1 MTEREKKLRF
11 IQIILLICGTLII
24 LYTYTNKNSIDDKII
39 SNKSEKEIKEKLANV
54 TDKTDV
60 FFNVEYSGLDFSGN
74 RYIIKSKKAYS
85 DRGVTQIVEMEDV
98 KATFYFKD
106 GTKLN
111 VFANNGFYNNSTLD
125 MDFFNSVKAFYEG
138 SELFASKA
146 KYSNTNSFLKISEN
160 VRINDINGTMD
171 ADELIF
177 DMKKQELDISSNN
190 NGVINTNL
198 NLK

>member
-1 MTEREKKLRF
+1 MTGRERKLRF
-11 IQIILLICGTLII
+11 IQIILLIFGSLII
-24 LYTYTNKNSIDDKII
+24 LYTYTTKQSFDEKII
-39 SNKSEKEIKEKLANV
+39 SKKSEKEIKKKLANV
-54 TDKTDV
+54 SEKTDV

-74 RYIIKSKKAYS
+74 RYIIKSKKAFS
-85 DRGVTQIVEMEDV
+85 DRNNQQIVEMEEV
-98 KATFYFKD
+98 TATFYFKD
-106 GTKLN
+106 GSELN
-111 VFANNGFYNNSTLD
+111 VLANNGFYNNSTLD
-125 MDFFNSVKAFYEG
+125 MDFFNSVEAFYEG

-177 DMKKQELDISSNN
+177 NMKKQELDISSNS